1 MTAVHV
7 GASSCHKRHACATV
21 SRNPPASL
29 GTRRECV
36 ARSYG
41 TRSFRRRC
49 PRGVLDILQ
58 CWHWYSRPCRRRA
71 VVGTS
76 AQRSPVQRGEPGS
89 GACIAQATSPRS
101 DQYRCCSSSGGSAA
115 SDVAGSPAPRLR
127 SLRSAA
133 RTSRIGSTYP
143 SACAV
148 WSGEKTDDVRH
159 RPDTSSTQAHHRQG
173 GREFARAL
181 QRRDLAEVDWD
192 AVRGGTATSAS
203 SSSSSG

>member
-1 MTAVHV
+1 MRDKFLDDGRARRRVE
-7 GASSCHKRHACATV
+7 HKRHACAPSV
-21 SRNPPASL
+21 ADAREASL
-29 GTRRECV
+29 TYCNAGT
-36 ARSYG
+36 G
-41 TRSFRRRC
+41 
-49 PRGVLDILQ
+49 
-58 CWHWYSRPCRRRA
+58 PCRRRA
-71 VVGTS
+71 VVGNS
-76 AQRSPVQRGEPGS
+76 PQRSPVQRGEPGS

-133 RTSRIGSTYP
+133 RTSRIRSTYP